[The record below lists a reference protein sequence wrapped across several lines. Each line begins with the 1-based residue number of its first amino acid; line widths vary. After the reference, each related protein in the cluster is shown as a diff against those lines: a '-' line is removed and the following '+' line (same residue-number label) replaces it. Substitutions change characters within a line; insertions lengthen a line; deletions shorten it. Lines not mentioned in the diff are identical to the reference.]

1 MMSKSCSGVLNV
13 AGLCGL
19 SRPSDL
25 TMDNSVGPTIV
36 HQSDFLEMASMDG
49 FTNGLLTRFL
59 FVMIVGIVVVVVVV
73 VIVVVV
79 SSSSLF
85 ASGLTGSFWLAQLL
99 AVCCCCCCC
108 CCCCIVDSALL
119 S

>member
-25 TMDNSVGPTIV
+25 TMDNRVGPTIV
-36 HQSDFLEMASMDG
+36 RQSDFLEMASMDG
-49 FTNGLLTRFL
+49 FTNGFLTRLL
-59 FVMIVGIVVVVVVV
+59 FVMIVGIVVV
-73 VIVVVV
+73 VVVV

-85 ASGLTGSFWLAQLL
+85 ASGLTGSFRLAQLL
-99 AVCCCCCCC
+99 AVCCCCRCCC
-108 CCCCIVDSALL
+108 CYIVDSSL
-119 S
+119 SS